1 MNNSTDAGPKR
12 IALLGLMLESN
23 RLAPTTTRDDF
34 LACLYMTGPE
44 IAPELGK
51 SETAVMS
58 EMLGF
63 AQDMSATIEWEP
75 VPILVGRVE
84 AGGPIDH
91 AFFRDTV
98 GIMRDRLQAALPLDG
113 VYIANHGAMIT
124 TEIDDPD
131 GELFAMVRDVVGPS
145 VPVVATLDLHANI
158 SERMMYEADVI
169 IGYRTNP
176 HVDMIPRG
184 QEAAAFMRRHWTGAP
199 YRTAFVRVPLVG
211 PTVTLLTASGPYAEL
226 MHDAEAVLEGDIL
239 SVSLFPG
246 FAYGDTPK
254 NGLSVMATCAG
265 DDPAPAIAL
274 VDRLAQ
280 RAWDERQR
288 YQPSLTSLEDA
299 AERCWR
305 AAQDPALPA
314 IILADV
320 ADNPGGGGMG
330 NGTAILR
337 HLLNRGVSGALVG
350 VLHDPALVRDAV
362 ACGTDRSFDAV
373 FNRDSDDPEAGR
385 LTVSARVERILD
397 GACVGRRGI
406 YQGRRMD
413 LGPTVLLDV
422 DGIKVVVGTIR
433 LQTADP
439 VFFEMAGLDLGRARV
454 VAVKSRGHFRSGF
467 DEFFG
472 ADQVIEVDGPGL
484 CSPVLS
490 RFDFTRM
497 QRPIYPLDPDATW
510 APVAAA
516 MPARTQ

>member
-1 MNNSTDAGPKR
+1 MDEHSNLMPKR
-12 IALLGLMLESN
+12 VALLGLMLESN

-34 LACLYMTGPE
+34 LACLYLAGAE
-44 IAPELGK
+44 IAPELDK

-63 AQDMSATIEWEP
+63 AQDMSTATNWQP

-91 AFFRDTV
+91 AFYRDT
-98 GIMRDRLQAALPLDG
+98 IEAMRSRLQAALPLDG

-131 GELFAMVRDVVGPS
+131 GEMFAMVREVVGAS
-145 VPVVATLDLHANI
+145 VPIVVTLDLHANI
-158 SERMMYEADVI
+158 SARMMHEADLI

-184 QEAAAFMRRHWTGAP
+184 KEAAAFLRRLWSGAP
-199 YRTAFVRVPLVG
+199 SRTAFVRVPLVG
-211 PTVTLLTASGPYAEL
+211 PTVTLLTESGPYADL
-226 MHDAEAVLEGDIL
+226 MHDAEAALGGDTL

-254 NGLSVMATCAG
+254 NGMTIMATCAG
-265 DDPAPAIAL
+265 TDPAPAIAL

-280 RAWDERQR
+280 RAWYERTR
-288 YQPSLTSLEDA
+288 YQPRLTSLADA
-299 AERCWR
+299 TERCWR
-305 AAQDPALPA
+305 TMHDAALPPV
-314 IILADV
+314 ILADV
-320 ADNPGGGGMG
+320 ADNPGGGGKG
-330 NGTAILR
+330 NTTAILR
-337 HLLNRGVSGALVG
+337 HLIERGIAGALVG
-350 VLHDPALVRDAV
+350 VLHDPALVRDAI
-362 ACGTDRSFDAV
+362 ACGIDRRFDAL
-373 FNRDSDDPEAGR
+373 FNRESDDPEAGR
-385 LTVSARVERILD
+385 LTVGARVERIVD
-397 GACVGRRGI
+397 GTCVGRRGI

-433 LQTADP
+433 LQCADP
-439 VFFEMAGLDLGRARV
+439 VFFEMVGLDLAKARV

-490 RFDFTRM
+490 RFDFKRM

-510 APVAAA
+510 TASIDVIEQ
-516 MPARTQ
+516 RSQ